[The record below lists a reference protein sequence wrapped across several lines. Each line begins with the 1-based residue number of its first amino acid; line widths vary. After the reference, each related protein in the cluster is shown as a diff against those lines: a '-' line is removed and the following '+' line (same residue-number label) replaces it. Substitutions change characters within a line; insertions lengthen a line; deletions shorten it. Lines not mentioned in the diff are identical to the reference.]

1 MFQYCGIHQVVDQH
15 HFGLAQ
21 GAHGLEGQQFRVAG
35 AGADEPDF
43 AVHIILRS

>member
-21 GAHGLEGQQFRVAG
+21 RAHRLEGQQFRVAG